1 MMFSTLE
8 TDFDQ
13 FQRLKESLPP
23 DQIAL
28 EKKDAGYFEG
38 AVNDLGGLLSCCSTL
53 LKMHRYFFKTCQKKN
68 TNKQTNIKMDSY

>member
-1 MMFSTLE
+1 MTFSSKFTLE

-53 LKMHRYFFKTCQKKN
+53 LKMHRYIFRTCQKKT
-68 TNKQTNIKMDSY
+68 TNKYKNG